1 MTGVVLTLALLVA
14 LAFAGRRAFRRVSV
28 RKRLAAL
35 PGMSRETA
43 IPVTDFDEIESHV
56 ARLRCPCGGRYDLK
70 GESSGEHDGRRYRTA
85 GIECRFCEERRRL
98 FFDVTGMFH

>member
-1 MTGVVLTLALLVA
+1 MTGLVIALALIVA
-14 LAFAGRRAFRRVSV
+14 LAFAGRRAFRRMSV

-43 IPVTDFDEIESHV
+43 ISVADFDDIELHV

-70 GESSGEHDGRRYRTA
+70 GESSRELDGRRYRTA
-85 GIECRFCEERRRL
+85 GIECRFCEERLRI
-98 FFDVTGMFH
+98 FFDVTGLFH